1 MLERMWRKLV
11 LYWWE
16 CKFVQPLWKTVRKFL
31 KKLKLELP
39 YDPIIPLLGIYLKK
53 MKIIIQKDACTLMF
67 TAVLFTK
74 TKTWKQLMCP
84 STDNWLKKK
93 RCVYIHAVE

>member
-1 MLERMWRKLV
+1 MEKREEILV

-16 CKFVQPLWKTVRKFL
+16 CKFVQPLWESVRKFL

-53 MKIIIQKDACTLMF
+53 MKTIIQKDACTPMF
-67 TAVLFTK
+67 TAVLFIK
-74 TKTWKQLMCP
+74 AKKWKQLICP
-84 STDNWLKKK
+84 STDYWLKKK
-93 RCVYIHAVE
+93 WCVYIHTVE